1 MRVGVVI
8 LIAIVVAV
16 GWTNRDRLPFV
27 RSAQHGSAAG
37 ASAWLVQ
44 VAGQGLLGG
53 RPGPHPA
60 AGAVCTATSPAAG
73 LAENPTLAQAGVAFS
88 FYNCRLHLRDHT
100 TQRWCVAGGGGGGQ
114 PGVQYTGVPGT
125 CQRPIVP
132 L

>member
-1 MRVGVVI
+1 MRLGVVV

-27 RSAQHGSAAG
+27 GPTQQGSAAAAG
-37 ASAWLVQ
+37 SYLVQ
-44 VAGQGLLGG
+44 MSDQGLLGG
-53 RPGPHPA
+53 RPGPHLA
-60 AGAVCTATSPAAG
+60 AGAVCTATSPGPG
-73 LAENPTLAQAGVAFS
+73 LVENPTLAQAGVSFS
-88 FYNCRLHLRDHT
+88 FYNCRLRLRDHT